1 MSYNGLN
8 NPFRPQM
15 QGNSSEQYISSD
27 QSHSGGKDSGSSSGS
42 FGGGGI
48 DDGSLQRAKLKAKL
62 GVGCAAACVL
72 WMVTSMFDFPDFG
85 FGDGF
90 LFAERGSSY
99 GRDDGDYEISK
110 FVDED
115 ALEGAVDPEDD
126 STRSVAEA
134 NRRAGFIGRMFC
146 RGLQKPSYCR

>member
-15 QGNSSEQYISSD
+15 QGSTSEQYIGG
-27 QSHSGGKDSGSSSGS
+27 QSHSGNSEGSSSGAS

-62 GVGCAAACVL
+62 GFGCAAACVL
-72 WMVTSMFDFPDFG
+72 WMVTSFFDSSDL

-90 LFAERGSSY
+90 FFTERDSGY
-99 GRDDGDYEISK
+99 RRDDADYEISK

-115 ALEGAVDPEDD
+115 ALDSVVDPEND

-134 NRRAGFIGRMFC
+134 NERAGFIGRMFC